1 MQQQRQV
8 QKSSWESECT
18 KKEKERVETVNMK
31 DWKGIIALAVVTVL
45 AVVLIWGTTAL
56 TGRGDRQEAKET
68 EGMTAAAGKTEE
80 LAVEGYEGIRKAVR
94 NISGDGQVEGYEV
107 TVSTEGYQGPILMT
121 AYLDG
126 SGTKLSRL
134 EMLEQQ
140 ETENLGGKIAEADF
154 LGQFRDIALPV
165 SLARPGEKSA
175 KESQRAELS
184 AANAARLT
192 DEGNEMADEGN
203 GTETDG
209 TKIAGQTD
217 GTITAGPINGDNAK
231 ASRQTDGTGSSG
243 TGKNGEGSL
252 AWTGLR
258 DGTYEARAEEYSGGF
273 LDFVVMTVSRG
284 RVTALT
290 WDAVDEDG
298 NSKRI
303 LADKGEYAMT
313 EDGLS
318 WSEQADAL
326 AEEILRR
333 QSLEF
338 LAPDTAGKIDGI
350 AGVSISVTPFID
362 LVRKCLIQAGA
373 VSVENPGDLS
383 SQESGAGEGT
393 NSERETGTAFGGDK
407 DSEQSPEGESG
418 IEPISD
424 YPPEN
429 EADGKSQIDGISG
442 ATISSAAVVQGVNQA
457 YEYVQ
462 DASGSAA
469 R

>member
-8 QKSSWESECT
+8 QESSWESECT

-126 SGTKLSRL
+126 SGTKLNRL

-140 ETENLGGKIAEADF
+140 ETENLGGKIAEPDF
-154 LGQFRDIALPV
+154 LKQFQDIALPV
-165 SLARPGEKSA
+165 SLARPGEKSGSEGQQA
-175 KESQRAELS
+175 RLS
-184 AANAARLT
+184 AAGTVKSTDGMESVKAT
-192 DEGNEMADEGN
+192 DEVNSAKETN
-203 GTETDG
+203 GTKSG
-209 TKIAGQTD
+209 TQTD
-217 GTITAGPINGDNAK
+217 GAK
-231 ASRQTDGTGSSG
+231 SIRQTDGTSGSG
-243 TGKNGEGSL
+243 TGTVREGETL
-252 AWTGLR
+252 PEWTGLR
-258 DGTYEARAEEYSGGF
+258 DGTYEARAEEYNSGF

-303 LADKGEYAMT
+303 LADKGEYVMT

-373 VSVENPGDLS
+373 VSVENPGNLS

>member
-1 MQQQRQV
+1 M
-8 QKSSWESECT
+8 
-18 KKEKERVETVNMK
+18 NMK

-94 NISGDGQVEGYEV
+94 KISGEGQIEGYEV

-126 SGTKLSRL
+126 SGTKLDRL

-140 ETENLGGKIAEADF
+140 ETENLGGKIAEPDF
-154 LGQFRDIALPV
+154 LKQFQDIVLPV
-165 SLARPGEKSA
+165 SLARPGEKSG

-184 AANAARLT
+184 AANASKLT
-192 DEGNEMADEGN
+192 DEINETTN
-203 GTETDG
+203 GGSGTVTAGLPDGTVTAGLPDG
-209 TKIAGQTD
+209 TKTAGQTD
-217 GTITAGPINGDNAK
+217 GTVTAGPVNGDNAK
-231 ASRQTDGTGSSG
+231 TSRQTDGIGTSG

-258 DGTYEARAEEYSGGF
+258 DGTYEARAEEYSNGF

-284 RVTALT
+284 RVTALV

-303 LADKGEYAMT
+303 LADKGEYVMR
-313 EDGLS
+313 EDGLT
-318 WSEQADAL
+318 WSKQADAL
-326 AEEILRR
+326 AEEILSR

-350 AGVSISVTPFID
+350 AGVSISVTPFIE
-362 LVRKCLIQAGA
+362 LVRQCLIQAGA
-373 VSVENPGDLS
+373 VPTENPGNLS
-383 SQESGAGEGT
+383 SQEFGAGEGT
-393 NSERETGTAFGGDK
+393 NAERETGTAFGGDK
-407 DSEQSPEGESG
+407 DSAQSPEGETG

-424 YPPEN
+424 YPPES
-429 EADGKSQIDGISG
+429 EAGGKSQIDGISG
-442 ATISSAAVVQGVNQA
+442 ATISSAAVVQGVNRA

-462 DASGSAA
+462 DAAETA
-469 R
+469 VK